1 MLSQGYGLDA
11 VCSGQLGIR
20 HNVIAEMKA
29 KCGFHGWSPNL
40 ANELPKEFLKLWIP
54 CTSSHLQ
61 LNRSPLTEGPGV
73 PGELGPALTGK
84 EEPHSEL
91 LAWTTE
97 SVKAAGITLLV
108 LIS

>member
-54 CTSSHLQ
+54 CTSSHPQ

-73 PGELGPALTGK
+73 PGGARPSADGQGRAALRASGLDHGVGQGRWDNTLGLN
-84 EEPHSEL
+84 
-91 LAWTTE
+91 
-97 SVKAAGITLLV
+97 
-108 LIS
+108 